1 MALCIAYISYELML
15 VRLMI
20 SPEVERLHSKRNV
33 APARDLPG

>member
-20 SPEVERLHSKRNV
+20 SPEVERLRSV
-33 APARDLPG
+33 AVHRFPC